1 LPSLSDWYKIMN
13 VRDSVYLIRDSN
25 FTMVLPKIIGAFPL
39 KQIKGAIMITRMK
52 ISGFKNL
59 VDLDVRFGPF
69 TCVAGANGVGKSNL
83 FDAIMFLSALAEK
96 TLIEAAMSVRGE
108 GGRVADV
115 RHLFHRTGKNYA
127 DTISFEVEMII
138 PGQGMDDYGQ
148 MAKATIT
155 SLRYAVS
162 LAYRRGQGDSSQ
174 GRLELIHEELERI
187 KLGDADKHF
196 LFSLN
201 VAAWRKSAV
210 RGRRRSAPFI
220 STQGSGSDRIIK
232 MHQDS
237 GGHKT
242 EKWRGGTGPSFPAA
256 SLPRT
261 VLSSAT
267 NAAESPTALL
277 VRREMQS
284 WRLLQLEPSALR
296 LPDELAAPK
305 KMSSDGSHLPATL
318 YRLAEHDRNADKG
331 NSSDAAS
338 WIYAEL
344 ASHLSE
350 LINDVQDVKVD
361 RDEKRELLTL
371 EVVDRSGTAHPAR
384 SLSDGTLR
392 FLALA
397 VLAMDREEQGVLCL
411 EEPENGI
418 HPERIPAMIQL
429 LHDIATDTNEPLGAD
444 NPLNQVIVN
453 THSPAV
459 VGEIPDDSLLVAEL
473 REYMDK
479 GERCKGLS
487 LSCLDDTWRTKALA
501 NTRVVSK
508 GKLLAYLNPV
518 APSADANEWQLPAGT
533 KRKKEMR
540 RRVVDRKDMQIL
552 LPFAE

>member
-1 LPSLSDWYKIMN
+1 
-13 VRDSVYLIRDSN
+13 
-25 FTMVLPKIIGAFPL
+25 
-39 KQIKGAIMITRMK
+39 MITRMK
-52 ISGFKNL
+52 IAGFKNL

-69 TCVAGANGVGKSNL
+69 TCVAGPNGAGKSNL

-115 RHLFHRTGKNYA
+115 RHLFHRTGENYA
-127 DTISFEVEMII
+127 DTMSFEVEMII
-138 PGQGMDDYGQ
+138 PHQGIDDYGQ
-148 MAKATIT
+148 MAEASIT

-162 LAYRRGQGDSSQ
+162 LAYRREQSDSSQ
-174 GRLELIHEELERI
+174 GKLELIHEELERI
-187 KLGDADKHF
+187 KLGDASKHF
-196 LFSLN
+196 LFPLTVST
-201 VAAWRKSAV
+201 WRKSAV
-210 RGRRRSAPFI
+210 RGRRSAFFI
-220 STQGSGSDRIIK
+220 STKGSDSDRIIR

-242 EKWRGGTGPSFPAA
+242 EKWRGGAGPSFSAA

-284 WRLLQLEPSALR
+284 WRFLQLEPSALR
-296 LPDELAAPK
+296 PPDEFAAPK
-305 KMSSDGSHLPATL
+305 KMSSDGSYLPATL
-318 YRLAEHDRNADKG
+318 YRLAEHDQNADNG
-331 NSSDAAS
+331 NSSDTAS
-338 WIYAEL
+338 QVYGEL

-350 LINDVQDVKVD
+350 LINDVQEVRVD

-384 SLSDGTLR
+384 SLSDGALR

-397 VLAMDREEQGVLCL
+397 VLAMDSEEQGVLCL

-459 VGEIPDDSLLVAEL
+459 VGQIPDDSLLIAEL

-518 APSADANEWQLPAGT
+518 APGADENEWQLSAGT
-533 KRKKEMR
+533 KRKERMR
-540 RRVVDRKDMQIL
+540 RRVVDRKDMQML
-552 LPFAE
+552 LPFSE